1 MKGNNLR
8 FPLAAI
14 GGLTFLL
21 ACGGENTADNTEL
34 NVVDSS
40 STEMTDEF
48 AAMFESPESD
58 YQLPSPLQVAS
69 IFKKSGLSYNSAAT
83 NKPTNIQKYTTEL
96 EQMLNFG
103 VYSADMAYCVMN
115 EQSNE
120 GRKFLDA
127 ITDLAEKIGMEAVF
141 ENKDLID
148 RFDKNIENKDSIEFL
163 MIDIH
168 ERTESYVDENDMQH
182 QQAIH
187 FSGAWTEGM
196 YLGVYD
202 FEKNPS
208 KEGVGKE
215 ISEQMLILENIIKGL
230 KDPKNE
236 GMDIDWLIQDM
247 EKIQVEFNNFKSV
260 KNYNSEDNTV
270 DELVLEKSESDAL
283 GKLIKALRNKITKG

>member
-1 MKGNNLR
+1 
-8 FPLAAI
+8 
-14 GGLTFLL
+14 
-21 ACGGENTADNTEL
+21 
-34 NVVDSS
+34 
-40 STEMTDEF
+40 
-48 AAMFESPESD
+48 
-58 YQLPSPLQVAS
+58 
-69 IFKKSGLSYNSAAT
+69 
-83 NKPTNIQKYTTEL
+83 
-96 EQMLNFG
+96 
-103 VYSADMAYCVMN
+103 
-115 EQSNE
+115 
-120 GRKFLDA
+120 
-127 ITDLAEKIGMEAVF
+127 
-141 ENKDLID
+141 
-148 RFDKNIENKDSIEFL
+148 
-163 MIDIH
+163 
-168 ERTESYVDENDMQH
+168 
-182 QQAIH
+182 
-187 FSGAWTEGM
+187 M